1 MRASSMPTG
10 TAKQASV
17 FTQLVH
23 KCVNKTKL
31 ICSIHNHYISLQAI
45 FAHVIY
51 YNWGHDGHLRKAEVH
66 QIIQSYQRSAGTSMV
81 RGFSV
86 NYKRH
91 VLTMDD
97 LSTLYGQNWLNDQ
110 V

>member
-1 MRASSMPTG
+1 MYL
-10 TAKQASV
+10 KKKKKV
-17 FTQLVH
+17 FWHGYPHLHTHPVYFE
-23 KCVNKTKL
+23 VMYKTW
-31 ICSIHNHYISLQAI
+31 
-45 FAHVIY
+45 AH
-51 YNWGHDGHLRKAEVH
+51 DCLRKAEVH
-66 QIIQSYQRSAGTSMV
+66 QIIQSYQRSPGTSMV

-110 V
+110 VLSILTTLF

>member
-1 MRASSMPTG
+1 MEKVILHESQL
-10 TAKQASV
+10 KYSV
-17 FTQLVH
+17 MYLHIFV
-23 KCVNKTKL
+23 
-31 ICSIHNHYISLQAI
+31 
-45 FAHVIY
+45 FAHTIY
-51 YNWGHDGHLRKAEVH
+51 YKRTHGGCLRKAEVH
-66 QIIQSYQRSAGTSMV
+66 QIIQSYQRSPGTSMV

-110 V
+110 VQ